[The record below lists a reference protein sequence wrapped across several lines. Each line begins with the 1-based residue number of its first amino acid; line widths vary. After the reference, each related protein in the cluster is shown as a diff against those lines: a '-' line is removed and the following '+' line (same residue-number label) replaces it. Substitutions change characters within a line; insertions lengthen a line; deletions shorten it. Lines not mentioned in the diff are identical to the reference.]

1 MTVDRDR
8 LERNVAEIRERIAA
22 AAARSG
28 RSADDVTLVGA
39 TKTVEPQP
47 LRWAVDAGVT
57 ALGEN
62 YPQEL
67 RRKRADVP
75 DAAWHFIGT
84 LQSGTAHLVA
94 DHADV
99 VESLAGERATRRLA
113 ARAARAG
120 RTVDALIEVDLTE
133 GRAGVPPAEV
143 DRFADRIATL
153 DGLRLVGV
161 MTVPPIPVRP
171 EDSRPYF
178 ARLRELRDALR
189 RQHADVLE
197 TSMGM
202 SLDYEVAVEEG
213 ATMVRVGTALFGP
226 RTIREE
232 PT

>member
-1 MTVDRDR
+1 MTVDRER
-8 LERNVAEIRERIAA
+8 LERNVAEIRERISAA
-22 AAARSG
+22 ATRSG
-28 RSADDVTLVGA
+28 RSADDVTLVGV
-39 TKTVEPQP
+39 TKTVEPEP
-47 LRWAVDAGVT
+47 IAWAVDAGVN

-62 YPQEL
+62 YARDL
-67 RRKRADVP
+67 RRKREAVP
-75 DAAWHFIGT
+75 GATWHFIGT
-84 LQSGTAHLVA
+84 LQSGTARLVA

-99 VESLAGERATRRLA
+99 VATVAGERAARRLA
-113 ARAARAG
+113 TRAARSR
-120 RTVDALIEVDLTE
+120 RTLDALIEVDLTD
-133 GRAGVPPAEV
+133 GRAGGPPAEV
-143 DRFADRIATL
+143 VRFVELVASL
-153 DGLRLVGV
+153 DGLRLVGL
-161 MTVPPIPVRP
+161 MTMPPMPNRP

-178 ARLRELRDALR
+178 ARLRELRDDLR

>member
-1 MTVDRDR
+1 VDRER

-28 RSADDVTLVGA
+28 RPAADVTVVAA
-39 TKTVEPQP
+39 TKTVDPEPIA
-47 LRWAVDAGVT
+47 WAVDAGIT

-67 RRKRADVP
+67 RRKRDAVP
-75 DAAWHFIGT
+75 GAVWHFIGT
-84 LQSGTAHLVA
+84 LQSGTARLVA

-99 VESLAGERATRRLA
+99 VETLAGERAARRLA

-120 RTVDALIEVDLTE
+120 RTLDALIEVDLTD

-143 DRFADRIATL
+143 DRFADLVASL

-161 MTVPPIPVRP
+161 MTVPPLPDRP

-178 ARLRELRDALR
+178 ARLRELGVALR